1 MASETGILKTELVA
15 RGGHDL
21 AAKNH
26 VTIADLHPFRIATI
40 KRDCAKK
47 IEKVL
52 HQHVLWRS
60 CVRFDVKKRLE
71 KMSACSRFL
80 MLLVFLALGTAFQI
94 CIT

>member
-15 RGGHDL
+15 RAKHDP

-47 IEKVL
+47 IEVL
-52 HQHVLWRS
+52 HQHVFGRS
-60 CVRFDVKKRLE
+60 CVGFEVKKQLE
-71 KMSACSRFL
+71 KMSACFRFL
-80 MLLVFLALGTAFQI
+80 LLFVFLALGTAFQL